1 MAAYADYSYYS
12 TTYGG
17 TAIPEADF
25 QRLALQSSSYIN
37 QVTFGRAASVTDEVV
52 LDQIKM
58 TCCAV
63 AEAMQLEQ
71 QGGPVV
77 SESNDGWSRS
87 YAQPQNAKTS
97 RQRLYDAALLYLGQ
111 TDLMFPG
118 VVPL

>member
-12 TTYGG
+12 TTYLG

-25 QRLALQSSSYIN
+25 PRLALQSSNFIN
-37 QVTFGRAASVTDEVV
+37 QVTFGRAASVTDEASM
-52 LDQIKM
+52 DQIKM
-58 TCCAV
+58 ACCAV
-63 AEAMQLEQ
+63 AEAMQLEL

-87 YAQPQNAKTS
+87 YAQPQNTKTG
-97 RQRLYDAALLYLGQ
+97 RQRLYDTALLYLGQ